1 MSEPTNDGPER
12 PAAGTRGNSRSVFAA
27 IATDDKFQA
36 SNALTPGAMVDAGI
50 PLVVFTAVYF
60 ITGRELT
67 TALWAAIGTGVA
79 VAAIRLV
86 RRDSLQNVISGFI
99 GLGIAVLL
107 ARMTGRAED
116 IFLPGL
122 LINVAYASAFFVSVL
137 VRWPLVGVFVG
148 LVTGHGTSWRDDPA
162 LVRAYLKATA
172 LFAVVFTVRLA
183 VQVPLYLQGEEQLG
197 WLATARLGMGWPLYL
212 LAAFLCWLMIKPAYQ
227 AHQQRLAAAER
238 RPTRPDDRPPC

>member
-1 MSEPTNDGPER
+1 M
-12 PAAGTRGNSRSVFAA
+12 
-27 IATDDKFQA
+27 ATDDRFQA
-36 SNALTPGAMVDAGI
+36 GNALTPGAMFDAGI

-67 TALWAAIGTGVA
+67 MALWAAIGTGVA
-79 VAAIRLV
+79 VTLIRLA
-86 RRDSLQNVISGFI
+86 RRDSMQNVISGFI

-107 ARMTGRAED
+107 TRVTGQAED

-122 LINVAYASAFFVSVL
+122 LINFGYALAFLVSIL

-148 LVTGHGTSWRDDPA
+148 LVTGQGKSWRDDPA
-162 LVRAYLKATA
+162 LARAYLKATA
-172 LFAVVFTVRLA
+172 LFAVVFSIRLA

-212 LAAFLCWLMIKPAYQ
+212 LTAFLCWLMIKPAYQ
-227 AHQQRLAAAER
+227 AHQQRLAVAEKAAD
-238 RPTRPDDRPPC
+238 PA